1 MPLWTMTDNE
11 NGKPKYLNT
20 TDKENTFGVDTDE
33 MLVSNE
39 EGKGVSHAGWVL
51 KHTKT
56 RGGVTQTWYETMV
69 AASSMTDDAEDVVY
83 PDAVITIATQPT
95 ALSIEDGSSGATS
108 VVATVQPTSKTIV
121 YQWSTSGTVDGSY
134 TDINDV
140 SGLYSGS
147 ATEELTINT
156 SVDNSIDQDF
166 YKCTLTVAD
175 SGETVETTPIQLTI
189 TSPTP

>member
-1 MPLWTMTDNE
+1 MPLWTMTDNA
-11 NGKPKYLNT
+11 NGDGKPKYLNA
-20 TDKENTFGVDTDE
+20 TDKADTFGVDTDE

-51 KHTKT
+51 KHTKV

-69 AASSMTDDAEDVVY
+69 AASSMTGDAEDVVY

-95 ALSIEDGSSGATS
+95 ALSIATGESGSTS

-121 YQWSTSGTVDGSY
+121 YQWKTSETVDGSY
-134 TDINDV
+134 TDINDD

-147 ATEELTINT
+147 ATNELTIDT
-156 SVDNSIDQDF
+156 SVGTSTDQYF

-175 SGETVETTPIQLTI
+175 SGETVDTTPIQLTI
-189 TSPTP
+189 TI